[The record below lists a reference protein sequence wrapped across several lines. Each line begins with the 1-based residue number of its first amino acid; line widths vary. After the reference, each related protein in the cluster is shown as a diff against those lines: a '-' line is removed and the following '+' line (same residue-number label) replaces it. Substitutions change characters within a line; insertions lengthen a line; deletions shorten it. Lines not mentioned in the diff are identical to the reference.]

1 MLSLQ
6 LTDIDRQ
13 RSLLLVR
20 CGKGKKDRY
29 VPVGQRALAWIG
41 KYLADVRPQL
51 QGDPAAPALFLTK
64 NGRAMH
70 PNYFSAMVRKHL
82 ENAGVAKAGACHLF
96 RHATATLMLENGA
109 DVRFIQALLGH
120 ESLRTTQIYTHV
132 SITRLREVHERTHP
146 ARLSRLTGSVGTDQE
161 ATATAEGG

>member
-1 MLSLQ
+1 MTRPCDVTPLMIERYQRHLFHYRKRNGQPLSLTTQ
-6 LTDIDRQ
+6 SQ
-13 RSLLLVR
+13 
-20 CGKGKKDRY
+20 
-29 VPVGQRALAWIG
+29 ALAE
-41 KYLADVRPQL
+41 VRLQL
-51 QGDPAAPALFLTK
+51 QGNATSPSLFLTK

-70 PNYFSAMVRKHL
+70 PNYLSALVRKYL

-132 SITRLREVHERTHP
+132 SITHLREVHERTHP
-146 ARLSRLTGSVGTDQE
+146 ARLSRLQGSEETDQDG
-161 ATATAEGG
+161 AAAAEGG